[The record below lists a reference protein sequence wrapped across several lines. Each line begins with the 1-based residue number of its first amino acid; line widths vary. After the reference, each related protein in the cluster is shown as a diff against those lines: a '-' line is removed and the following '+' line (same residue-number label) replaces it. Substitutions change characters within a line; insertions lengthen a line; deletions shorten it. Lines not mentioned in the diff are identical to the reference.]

1 MRALQLQTPPL
12 PLLVSAETFDDF
24 GWCPSDVLPW
34 QTPGSGLVLNPFV
47 DTLPLRMAFV
57 FVREFP
63 ALPREY
69 AWLHTGRDQATA
81 LGLGDAFALAPYALD
96 DATDLLWEAKAPPR
110 TVFSLACDNLNALY
124 WALHDWSHFHNHGPF
139 TDRPSTELQCDV
151 AALAWL
157 WINRDALPLPP
168 AVWDD
173 YRRAA
178 LDNHLVLR
186 ASEPGT
192 RCPAPTLL
200 ADAEALQRL
209 ADNLLTNRS

>member
-1 MRALQLQTPPL
+1 MRAVDLRTPPL
-12 PLLVSAETFDDF
+12 PLLVPPETFDAF
-24 GWCPSDVLPW
+24 GWCTSDVLPW
-34 QTPGSGLVLNPFV
+34 RTPGLELVLNPFV

-63 ALPREY
+63 SLPREY
-69 AWLHTGRDQATA
+69 AWLHTGRDQAAA

-96 DATDLLWEAKAPPR
+96 DATDQLWEAQTPPR

-124 WALHDWSHFHNHGPF
+124 WALHDWSHFHNHGAF
-139 TDRPSTELQCDV
+139 TDRPSTELQCDA
-151 AALAWL
+151 AALVWL
-157 WINRDALPLPP
+157 WINRAVLPLPD

-178 LDNHLVLR
+178 LDNHRALR
-186 ASEPGT
+186 AVEAGS

-200 ADAEALQRL
+200 EDAEALKAL
-209 ADNLLTNRS
+209 ARRCEA